1 MTHQP
6 EEEGIHSY
14 VRNMINQNKVRL
26 WEPPFYENNK
36 VNDEE
41 MLKLSLNLAPSSE
54 ISQEKI
60 IHSLFHLQNNALD
73 KLASRKVF
81 KETGKNI
88 LKMKYPKSLS
98 ECNAQLPKT
107 VEIIT
112 EETTGEDLVSIIGSN
127 MGDTDRRST
136 SIKLISGGKV
146 LGSEK
151 LNFLSPGA
159 TVMVVP
165 VDAKNES
172 LRLIEEQNRILKS
185 TKHDADLLKDDD
197 RLQIGDQS
205 GKSLNLPKEEKKALI
220 MAMSLHEK
228 AKISLKKKDFS
239 LALVFLLEAHRE
251 YQNCSPSI
259 LESVDNFG
267 LLNLDIA
274 WCYLNLEHLNE
285 LPQADQRLAE
295 SEFCFNRIYG
305 KDLERQKNA
314 KVLHA
319 RLHLL
324 QGVVAY
330 HKGDLHR
337 ARSIFKSVQQEL
349 DLLFVPSDL
358 IEELVALGYQESE
371 SRMAL
376 RVCDKNVPQAS
387 LHINAKREQR
397 KKIIKEEREEKKR
410 DKKRKALGKTADGK
424 GYVNLGY
431 YNTMMNMGFPENLT
445 GLALR
450 QCNNDMGLAI
460 DSIQNNPELLLLADE
475 ENKSK
480 KRKIRNISDDDIV
493 QIASMGFDDLVAVRK
508 VLKKHNGDVE
518 RAVQSLMN
526 HENISSD
533 DDSDEAEATR
543 EFYEKKKKSDE
554 AYSRMK
560 EDLSDMEEEY
570 LDLTLEEETQILERY
585 IRYLSN
591 N

>member
-1 MTHQP
+1 MLPNQCRYSGVEIPEYMKTWINIKKSYNRAMGSYPRRLDDLLLGCGLKFEGRAHSGIDDATNIAKALSMTHQP

-98 ECNAQLPKT
+98 ECNAQLPKN
-107 VEIIT
+107 
-112 EETTGEDLVSIIGSN
+112 GSN

-205 GKSLNLPKEEKKALI
+205 GKSLNLPKEEKKIFL
-220 MAMSLHEK
+220 S
-228 AKISLKKKDFS
+228 
-239 LALVFLLEAHRE
+239 ALVFLLEAHRE

-480 KRKIRNISDDDIV
+480 KRKNT
-493 QIASMGFDDLVAVRK
+493 K
-508 VLKKHNGDVE
+508 
-518 RAVQSLMN
+518 
-526 HENISSD
+526 
-533 DDSDEAEATR
+533 
-543 EFYEKKKKSDE
+543 
-554 AYSRMK
+554 
-560 EDLSDMEEEY
+560 Y
-570 LDLTLEEETQILERY
+570 L
-585 IRYLSN
+585 
-591 N
+591 